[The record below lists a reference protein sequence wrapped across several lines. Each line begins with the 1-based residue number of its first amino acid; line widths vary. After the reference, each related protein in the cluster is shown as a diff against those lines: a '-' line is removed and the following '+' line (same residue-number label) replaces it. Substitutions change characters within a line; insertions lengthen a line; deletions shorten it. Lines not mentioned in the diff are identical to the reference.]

1 MQQPGAH
8 TRDEHR
14 LFVYGTLMRGEP
26 NARQL
31 VAAAFIGRAQTVAAF
46 TLIWWQGYPGLRR
59 GGSTSVSGELYQVS
73 PALLAALD
81 EFEGHPTLFQ
91 RDRIL
96 LSGGGAAQA
105 YLVPQGAGLSA
116 AVIASGEWR
125 TAGPRR

>member
-14 LFVYGTLMRGEP
+14 LFVYGTLMRGQP

-59 GGSTSVSGELYQVS
+59 GGSTSVRGELYQVS
-73 PALLAALD
+73 PALLVALD

-96 LSGGGAAQA
+96 LSGGAAAQA
-105 YLVPQGAGLSA
+105 YLVPRGAGLSA
-116 AVIASGEWR
+116 AVIASGDWR